1 MITSATLDEFVDSN
15 DSVVVGLIR
24 KFGFREQSEVED
36 IKQDFY
42 LMLLTKEVLVKWDA
56 RVGSFNTYIGVK
68 LKRFLINRI
77 RHNSIRSRHYS
88 PYYITSDE
96 GEESVV
102 SDKAESRVYDK
113 STVEEWWTENV
124 DIRDL
129 CTQTKP
135 YMGKVWGNIL
145 VVIDAELV
153 ISLFVLGY
161 KETEIATLL
170 KLSGYAMSDLMKR
183 LRDNRDLMIRLSGL
197 LVAG

>member
-1 MITSATLDEFVDSN
+1 MITSATLDEFVGHN

-24 KFGFREQSEVED
+24 KFGFREPSEVED

-42 LMLLTKEVLVKWDA
+42 VMLLTKDVLVKWDP
-56 RVGSFNTYIGVK
+56 RIGSFNTYIGVK

-88 PYYITSDE
+88 PYYIMSDE
-96 GEESVV
+96 GEESII
-102 SDKAESRVYDK
+102 SDLSESKAPNQGTPED
-113 STVEEWWTENV
+113 WWKENE
-124 DIRDL
+124 DIRVL
-129 CTQTKP
+129 CKQTKP
-135 YMGKVWGNIL
+135 YMAKLWGNIL
-145 VVIDAELV
+145 MIIDAELI

-161 KETEIATLL
+161 KENEVASLL
-170 KLSGYAMSDLMKR
+170 KLSGFAMSDLMKK